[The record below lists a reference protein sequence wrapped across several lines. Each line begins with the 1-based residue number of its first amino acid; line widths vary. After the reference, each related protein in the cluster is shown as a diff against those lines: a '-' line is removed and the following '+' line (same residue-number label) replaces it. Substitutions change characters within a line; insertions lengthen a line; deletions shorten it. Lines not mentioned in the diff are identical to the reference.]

1 MGNLAPH
8 TTIHLVI
15 KKYGQEILSDV
26 RWAYILLNYG
36 TFDDLPDGLDIVK
49 ELQAAGYGT
58 LLLNCKNSQD
68 DNWRSKVDEFTDGFL
83 STHNCFDSSVV
94 IHICDAIAY
103 GLDLMTEDSIRDSIR
118 KNGESP
124 ESISSTAPSDS
135 LGGESPDP
143 FPSTV
148 SSDSPCGESQD
159 SSSSKEE
166 IDYAAELQKL
176 QNDYISLLES
186 SIVVPEGKLFK
197 KPSGYFPISA
207 QNQLYLLKQKICLL
221 GKELAQ
227 DLDSW
232 CEDEKQKVLDKHA
245 HPVGPQRVGLFSA
258 IAIPAIAIVVL
269 ISTLVSYL
277 GARDSVSTFK
287 SNISR
292 ADSLFQAKDYVAA
305 SQAYKFAGDSYNESF
320 RHSKYEGVAESG
332 AKKASASLVYDYLN
346 KAQPLYDKGDYYEAL
361 KVLKSMPTGVDFTF
375 DKKLTKR
382 LTTMQTD
389 LVSKCEILLSSEI
402 DGFVKEISN
411 KKGKPSKDVLDRI
424 DYLLTVDSSNYW
436 LNFIRNKSAEK

>member
-1 MGNLAPH
+1 MSNLAPH

-15 KKYGQEILSDV
+15 RKYGQEILSDI

-36 TFDDLPDGLDIVK
+36 AFDELPNGFDIVK
-49 ELQAAGYGT
+49 ELQATGFGT
-58 LLLNCKNSQD
+58 LLLNCKNNQD
-68 DNWRSKVDEFTDGFL
+68 DSWRSKEDEFVDGFL
-83 STHNCFDSSVV
+83 STHNGFDSSVV
-94 IHICDAIAY
+94 FHICDAIAY
-103 GLDLMTEDSIRDSIR
+103 GLDLLSEDSIRDSIR

-124 ESISSTAPSDS
+124 ESPSSTASSDS

-143 FPSTV
+143 FPSTTTSDSSHGESLDV
-148 SSDSPCGESQD
+148 SSSTTP
-159 SSSSKEE
+159 

-176 QNDYISLLES
+176 QNDYLSLLES
-186 SIVVPEGKLFK
+186 SIVVPERKLFK
-197 KPSGYFPISA
+197 KPSGYFPINA

-221 GKELAQ
+221 GQELAQ

-232 CEDEKQKVLDKHA
+232 CADEKQKVLDKHVN
-245 HPVGPQRVGLFSA
+245 PVGPQRVGLFSA

-305 SQAYKFAGDSYNESF
+305 SEAYKLAGDSYNESF
-320 RHSKYEGVAESG
+320 RHSKYDGIAESG

-361 KVLKSMPTGVDFTF
+361 KVLNSMPTGVDFSF

-389 LVSKCEILLSSEI
+389 LLSKCEILLSSEI
-402 DGFVKEISN
+402 DGFVMDIAN

-424 DYLLTVDSSNYW
+424 DYLLTVDTSNYW
-436 LNFIRNKSAEK
+436 LNFIKNKTAEK